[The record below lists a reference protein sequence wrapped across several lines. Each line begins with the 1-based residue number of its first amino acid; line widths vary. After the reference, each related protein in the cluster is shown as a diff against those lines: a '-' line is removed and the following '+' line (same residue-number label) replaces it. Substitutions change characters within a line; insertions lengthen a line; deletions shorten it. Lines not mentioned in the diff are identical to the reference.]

1 MVLKSRFVA
10 GMLFILAQ
18 VAAAQPAS
26 WEDRLVGSGRWGW
39 TYYDDN
45 PIYSVAISGDGA
57 TVVVGGTGDGA
68 ARVFERSAGA
78 WSQQASL
85 PLPSDAVGP
94 SWDAFS
100 AAISADGN
108 TVLVGDPG
116 DDGLTGAAWVYTRS
130 GGAWAQQGPKLVGS
144 GAVGFVYQGLSVA
157 ISADGNTAVVGGPWD
172 IGGAGAAWVYTRSGG
187 VWSQQA
193 KLVGAFSGP
202 QPFQGT
208 SVAVSADGNTVIVGG
223 PNDAGGIGA
232 AWVYTRSGGVWS
244 HQQKLFG
251 SGAVG
256 GWVGRGASVALSS
269 DGNTAIVGGPWDDE
283 FAGAAWVFTRSNGV
297 WTQQGPKLVGTGAMG
312 QARQGSSV
320 AISSD
325 GNRAIVGGPWDD
337 GEAGAAWIFTRSGAT
352 WTQLGATLVGRGALG
367 AAHQGL
373 SVAISGNG
381 ATLIVGGPTDGHGG
395 SAWVYLRKPGPYWVP
410 MTSHTE

>member
-172 IGGAGAAWVYTRSGG
+172 IGGAGVAWVYTRSGG

-193 KLVGAFSGP
+193 KLVGASPARSRFRHLGGGLGGRQHRDRRRAERRRRDRRCVGLYP
-202 QPFQGT
+202 LRRRV
-208 SVAVSADGNTVIVGG
+208 VAPAEAVRQRRRRRLGG
-223 PNDAGGIGA
+223 PGA
-232 AWVYTRSGGVWS
+232 HRWRCRPMATPRSSGGHGTTSSRARHGCSPGRTECGRSRGRSLSALVPWGRLGRAARWRS
-244 HQQKLFG
+244 PRMATAP
-251 SGAVG
+251 SSA
-256 GWVGRGASVALSS
+256 GRG
-269 DGNTAIVGGPWDDE
+269 T
-283 FAGAAWVFTRSNGV
+283 
-297 WTQQGPKLVGTGAMG
+297 TGRRA
-312 QARQGSSV
+312 QRGSS
-320 AISSD
+320 
-325 GNRAIVGGPWDD
+325 RARAQPG
-337 GEAGAAWIFTRSGAT
+337 RS
-352 WTQLGATLVGRGALG
+352 
-367 AAHQGL
+367 
-373 SVAISGNG
+373 
-381 ATLIVGGPTDGHGG
+381 
-395 SAWVYLRKPGPYWVP
+395 
-410 MTSHTE
+410 